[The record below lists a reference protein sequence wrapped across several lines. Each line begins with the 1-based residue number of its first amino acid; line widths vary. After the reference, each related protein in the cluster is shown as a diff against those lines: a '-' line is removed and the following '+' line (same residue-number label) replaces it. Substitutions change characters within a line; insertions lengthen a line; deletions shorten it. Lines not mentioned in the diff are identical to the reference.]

1 MLESIIEIVSFVIAG
16 GLLLALVVSLY
27 LSFKVGDSKA
37 KKLQDLMD
45 MSDKVTNL
53 RDNGYITTEEWIEFE
68 DRANKVIDLHIQR
81 FMNEP
86 SVLSNKDRN
95 KKIIK
100 SHERLKSFYDNRFGH
115 IDDRHTE
122 KEE

>member
-16 GLLLALVVSLY
+16 GLLLVLVVSLY